1 MGYFCNPDTTADKNM
16 EKLQNV
22 LITGA
27 AGGFGSVTIDA
38 LLTEGF
44 TITGAMRDTEGRN
57 RLAAKALRE
66 KGVYVIE
73 VDVTSDESVV
83 EGVGK
88 AAAKMGGIDIL
99 INNAGLGAMGIQES
113 FSAEDW
119 KKVFDVNVFGVQRMT
134 RAVLPFMKQQRHGL
148 LMLISS
154 LSARLS
160 VPFQGPYSP
169 SKWAAEALA
178 ESYRI
183 EVSNFGIE
191 SCIVEPGAFPTQFI
205 GSLYQPSEKERS
217 ADYGAIKDLPDALL
231 AAIESVFEVNPE
243 QKPELVS
250 KAIMALINMPHGT
263 RPMRTEVDRMFMG
276 DLVAP
281 LNKQLAE
288 ANENLYEA
296 FQMAHLIKVTN

>member
-1 MGYFCNPDTTADKNM
+1 MK
-16 EKLQNV
+16 ELKNV

-27 AGGFGSVTIDA
+27 AGGFGTVIVEA
-38 LLTEGF
+38 LLAEGYN
-44 TITGAMRDTEGRN
+44 ITGAMRDTEGRN
-57 RLAAKALRE
+57 KLAAATLKE
-66 KGVYVIE
+66 KGVYVVEI
-73 VDVTSDESVV
+73 DVTNDESVM
-83 EGVGK
+83 EGAGK

-113 FSAEDW
+113 FTADDW

-134 RAVLPFMKQQRHGL
+134 RAVLPFMKQQQKGL
-148 LMLISS
+148 LILISS

-178 ESYRI
+178 ESYRT

-191 SCIVEPGAFPTQFI
+191 TCILEPGAFPTHFI
-205 GSLYQPSEKERS
+205 GSLFQPSEKERS

-231 AAIESVFEVNPE
+231 ASIESVFEANPE
-243 QKPELVS
+243 QNPNLVS
-250 KAIMALINMPHGT
+250 DSITELIKMPHGT

-281 LNKQLAE
+281 LNQQLAE
-288 ANENLYEA
+288 ANEKLYEA
-296 FQMAHLIKVTN
+296 FQMAHLTKVTIK